1 MYPLYTNLI
10 KKQAFQVVIVFIFAF
25 MVKKGA
31 IDRFLIWRKRNIS
44 DGTFVI
50 ILSAVI
56 GISAGLGAVVIKS
69 LVRYIQ
75 KLLDLGFKLEHYN
88 GFFLLLPVI
97 GILGTVIFTRYIL
110 RKEVGHGIPGVLF
123 AISRSNGQIKGLNM
137 YSSIISSALTVG
149 FGGSVGL
156 EGPAVATGAAIGSN
170 LGRKLK
176 LSYKQIMTM
185 LGCASAAAMAS
196 IFKAP
201 VAAIAFALEVIMLNL
216 SMASIVPLLISSV
229 SAVLT
234 SYIFLGQNFLYTFTL
249 KEGFIVGH
257 VPYYIFLGIFTGFIS
272 VYFTRV
278 YIFIAEKFQAIKK
291 WWNRLLIGGILLG
304 VMVFI
309 FPALFGEGYEGIN
322 SALTGKYNY
331 LFQESIYFEYK
342 DSLLVL
348 ILVLS
353 LIILLKVVATSVT
366 FGSGGVGGIFA
377 PSLFTGAHAG
387 LLFAILLNYF
397 GFEVEVSNFVLVAM
411 AGMIA
416 GVIHAPFTSIFLIA
430 EITGGYELFIPLM
443 ITSTISYATLRI
455 FVRNSVYTYQLAQ
468 RGELI
473 THDRDKAALSL
484 MDVSTL
490 IETNFST
497 VSPDASLGELVNI
510 ISRSSRNVFPVVD
523 EENMFLGVVWEND
536 IRHLLFKQELYD
548 KTYVK
553 ELMFMPS
560 PTVSL
565 NESMEDVAY
574 KFQTSSHYNLPVL
587 DNGRYVGFVSR
598 ANVFSTYRSMI
609 RNFME
614 E

>member
-1 MYPLYTNLI
+1 MTKRRL
-10 KKQAFQVVIVFIFAF
+10 
-25 MVKKGA
+25 
-31 IDRFLIWRKRNIS
+31 IDRFLSWRKRNIG
-44 DGTFVI
+44 DRTFVI
-50 ILSAVI
+50 ILSVVIGVSAGMGAVI
-56 GISAGLGAVVIKS
+56 IKS

-75 KLLDLGFKLEHYN
+75 KLLILGFNLEHYN
-88 GFFLLLPVI
+88 IFYLLLPVL
-97 GILGTVIFTRYIL
+97 GILATLIFTRYLL
-110 RKEVGHGIPGVLF
+110 RQEVGHGIPGVLF
-123 AISRSNGQIKGLNM
+123 AISRTNGNIKGHNM

-170 LGRKLK
+170 VGRALR
-176 LSYKQIMTM
+176 LSYKQIMTL
-185 LGCASAAAMAS
+185 LGCASAAAMAA

-234 SYIFLGQNFLYTFTL
+234 SYIFLGQNFLYDFTL
-249 KEGFIVGH
+249 KQGFIVSD
-257 VPYYIFLGIFTGFIS
+257 VPYFILLGIFTGLVS
-272 VYFTRV
+272 VYFTRIYV
-278 YIFIAEKFQAIKK
+278 FIADKFQLIKR
-291 WWNRLLIGGILLG
+291 WGNRLLVGGVMLG
-304 VMVFI
+304 VMIFI
-309 FPALFGEGYEGIN
+309 LPALYGEGYEGIN
-322 SALTGKYNY
+322 SALAGEYNY
-331 LFQESIYFEYK
+331 LFEESIYFKYNG
-342 DSLLVL
+342 SLIALVL
-348 ILVLS
+348 VLLLLILS
-353 LIILLKVVATSVT
+353 KVVATSVT

-387 LLFAILLNYF
+387 LLFGILLNNF

-416 GVIHAPFTSIFLIA
+416 GVIHAPFTAIFLIA

-443 ITSTISYATLRI
+443 ITSTISYATLKI
-455 FVRNSVYTYQLAQ
+455 FVKNSVYTYQLAQ

-473 THDRDKAALSL
+473 THDKDKAALSL
-484 MDVSTL
+484 MDVPSL

-497 VSPDASLGELVNI
+497 VSPNATLGDLVKI

-523 EENMFLGVVWEND
+523 SENTFLGVVWVND
-536 IRHLLFKQELYD
+536 IRHIVFKRELYD
-548 KTYVK
+548 NIYVR

-560 PTVSL
+560 PTVSMH
-565 NESMEDVAY
+565 ESMEDVAY

-587 DNGRYVGFVSR
+587 DNGRYVGFISR
-598 ANVFSTYRSMI
+598 ANVFSKYRSMI

>member
-1 MYPLYTNLI
+1 MT
-10 KKQAFQVVIVFIFAF
+10 KRRK
-25 MVKKGA
+25 
-31 IDRFLIWRKRNIS
+31 IDRFLNWRKRNIG
-44 DGTFVI
+44 DRTFII
-50 ILSAVI
+50 ILSVVIGVSAGMGAVI
-56 GISAGLGAVVIKS
+56 IKS
-69 LVRYIQ
+69 LVLYIQ
-75 KLLDLGFKLEHYN
+75 RLLKLGFNLEHYN
-88 GFFLLLPVI
+88 IFYLILPVL
-97 GILGTVIFTRYIL
+97 GILATIIFTRFLL
-110 RKEVGHGIPGVLF
+110 RQEVGHGIPGVLF
-123 AISRSNGQIKGLNM
+123 AISRTNGHIKGHNM

-156 EGPAVATGAAIGSN
+156 EGPTVATGAAIGSN
-170 LGRKLK
+170 LGMKLR
-176 LSYKQIMTM
+176 LSYKQIMTL

-234 SYIFLGQNFLYTFTL
+234 SYVFLGQNFLYTFTP
-249 KEGFIVGH
+249 KQGFIVGD
-257 VPYYIFLGIFTGFIS
+257 VPYFILLGIFTGLVS
-272 VYFTRV
+272 VYFTRIYV
-278 YIFIAEKFQAIKK
+278 FIADKFRLIKK
-291 WWNRLLIGGILLG
+291 WGNRLIAGGIMLG
-304 VMVFI
+304 VMIFI
-309 FPALFGEGYEGIN
+309 LPALFGEGYEGIN
-322 SALTGKYNY
+322 SALAGKYNY
-331 LFQESIYFEYK
+331 LFEESMYYK
-342 DSLLVL
+342 YNDSILALVL
-348 ILVLS
+348 VLLF
-353 LIILLKVVATSVT
+353 LIIFKVVATSVT

-377 PSLFTGAHAG
+377 PALFTGAHAG
-387 LLFAILLNYF
+387 LLFGILLNYF

-443 ITSTISYATLRI
+443 ITSTISYATLKI
-455 FVRNSVYTYQLAQ
+455 FVKNSVYTYQLAQ

-473 THDRDKAALSL
+473 THDKDKAALSL

-490 IETNFST
+490 IETNFNT
-497 VSPDASLGELVNI
+497 ISPEASLGELVKV
-510 ISRSSRNVFPVVD
+510 ISRSSRNIFPVVD
-523 EENMFLGVVWEND
+523 EDNKFLGVVWEND

-548 KTYVK
+548 NIYVK

-560 PTVSL
+560 PTVSIQ
-565 NESMEDVAY
+565 ESMEDVAY

-587 DNGRYVGFVSR
+587 DNGRYIGFVSR
-598 ANVFSTYRSMI
+598 ANVFSTYRTMM

>member
-1 MYPLYTNLI
+1 MA
-10 KKQAFQVVIVFIFAF
+10 KQR
-25 MVKKGA
+25 A
-31 IDRFLIWRKRNIS
+31 IDRFLIWRKRNIGDS
-44 DGTFVI
+44 TFVI
-50 ILSAVI
+50 ILSVVI
-56 GISAGLGAVVIKS
+56 GISAGLGAVIIKT

-75 KLLDLGFKLEHYN
+75 EVLTLGFNLEHYN

-97 GILGTVIFTRYIL
+97 GVLATVIFTKYIL
-110 RKEVGHGIPGVLF
+110 RQEVGHGIPGVLF
-123 AISRSNGQIKGLNM
+123 AISRTNGRIKGHNM

-156 EGPAVATGAAIGSN
+156 EGPTVATGAAIGSN

-185 LGCASAAAMAS
+185 LGCASAAAMAA

-234 SYIFLGQNFLYTFTL
+234 SYVFLGQNFLYTFTL
-249 KEGFIVGH
+249 KHGFIVND
-257 VPYYIFLGIFTGFIS
+257 VPYYIFLGIFTGLIS
-272 VYFTRV
+272 VYFTRAYV
-278 YIFIAEKFQAIKK
+278 FIAEKFQQIKK
-291 WWNRLLIGGILLG
+291 WWNRLLMGGIFLG
-304 VMVFI
+304 IIIFI
-309 FPALFGEGYEGIN
+309 LPALFGEGYEGIN
-322 SALTGKYNY
+322 SALSGQYNY
-331 LFQESIYFEYK
+331 LFEDSFYFEYK
-342 DSLLVL
+342 ESLLLL

-353 LIILLKVVATSVT
+353 LIIVLKVVATSIT

-387 LLFAILLNYF
+387 LLFGIVLNHF
-397 GFEVEVSNFVLVAM
+397 GFEIEISNLVLVAM

-443 ITSTISYATLRI
+443 ITSTISYATLKI
-455 FVRNSVYTYQLAQ
+455 FVKNSVYTYQLAQ

-473 THDRDKAALSL
+473 THDKDKAALSL

-490 IETNFST
+490 IEKNFST
-497 VSPDASLGELVNI
+497 VSPDDSLGELVNV

-523 EENMFLGVVWEND
+523 EDNKFLGVVWEND

-548 KTYVK
+548 NIYVK
-553 ELMFMPS
+553 ELMFMPE

-565 NESMEDVAY
+565 HESMEDVAY
-574 KFQTSSHYNLPVL
+574 KFQTSSHYNLPVI
-587 DNGRYVGFVSR
+587 DQGRYVGFVSR
-598 ANVFSTYRSMI
+598 ANVFSTYRSMM

>member
-1 MYPLYTNLI
+1 MI
-10 KKQAFQVVIVFIFAF
+10 ERSK
-25 MVKKGA
+25 
-31 IDRFLIWRKRNIS
+31 IDTFLRWRKRNIG
-44 DGTFVI
+44 DRTFVL
-50 ILSAVI
+50 ILSVIIGVSAGMGAVI
-56 GISAGLGAVVIKS
+56 IKS

-75 KLLDLGFKLEHYN
+75 RLLALGFNLEHYN
-88 GFFLLLPVI
+88 IFYLILPVL
-97 GILGTVIFTRYIL
+97 GILATLIFTRYLL
-110 RKEVGHGIPGVLF
+110 RQEVGHGIPGVLF
-123 AISRSNGQIKGLNM
+123 AISRTSGHIKGHNM

-156 EGPAVATGAAIGSN
+156 EGPTVATGAAIGSN
-170 LGRKLK
+170 LGMKLR
-176 LSYKQIMTM
+176 LNYKQIMTL
-185 LGCASAAAMAS
+185 LGCASAASMAA

-234 SYIFLGQNFLYTFTL
+234 SYVFLGQNFLYTFTL
-249 KEGFIVGH
+249 KQGFIVGDF
-257 VPYYIFLGIFTGFIS
+257 PYFILIGIFTGLIS

-278 YIFIAEKFQAIKK
+278 YVFIADKFQLIKK
-291 WWNRLLIGGILLG
+291 WGTRLIIGGIMLG
-304 VMVFI
+304 IMIFI
-309 FPALFGEGYEGIN
+309 LPALFGEGYEGIN
-322 SALTGKYNY
+322 SALAGKYNY
-331 LFQESIYFEYK
+331 LFEESIYYK
-342 DSLLVL
+342 YNDSLFALV
-348 ILVLS
+348 LVLS
-353 LIILLKVVATSVT
+353 ALIIFKVVATSVT

-377 PSLFTGAHAG
+377 PALFTGAHAG
-387 LLFAILLNYF
+387 LLFGILLNHF

-455 FVRNSVYTYQLAQ
+455 FVTNSVYTYQLAQ

-473 THDRDKAALSL
+473 THDKDKAALSL

-490 IETNFST
+490 IETNFKT
-497 VSPDASLGELVNI
+497 ISPEATLGELVKV

-523 EENMFLGVVWEND
+523 EDNKFLGVVWEND

-548 KTYVK
+548 NIYVK
-553 ELMFMPS
+553 ELMFMPE
-560 PTVSL
+560 PTVSVQ
-565 NESMEDVAY
+565 ESMEDVAY
-574 KFQTSSHYNLPVL
+574 KFHTSYHYNLPVL

-598 ANVFSTYRSMI
+598 ANVFSTYRSKI